1 MGNASGMDGMIP
13 HGVIF
18 DCDGVLV
25 DSEVIAFDLLG
36 NDLSIYAPD
45 ITRAQMERDLLGL
58 TLAGVADKA
67 RRLGANLP
75 DDWVENFYDRLYSR
89 LEQGAPLVPGVLTVL
104 DALDAANIPYAV
116 GSNGSLRKMQIT
128 LGQHQGLTQ
137 RFHGRIFSGQ
147 DMPRPKPFPDVFLHA
162 ARAMNVSPAHCIVV
176 EDSPTGARAAR
187 AASMHCMGYAPH
199 GSDALSAEG
208 AQLFTKMTDL
218 PLLLN
223 LITQT

>member
-1 MGNASGMDGMIP
+1 MTP

-25 DSEVIAFDLLG
+25 DSEVIAFDLLAS
-36 NDLSIYAPD
+36 DLSIYAPD
-45 ITRAQMERDLLGL
+45 LTRAQMERDLLGL
-58 TLAGVADKA
+58 TLTGVADKA
-67 RRLGANLP
+67 RLLGANLP
-75 DDWVENFYDRLYSR
+75 DDWVENFYDRLYAR

-116 GSNGSLRKMQIT
+116 GSNGSPRKMQIT
-128 LGQHQGLTQ
+128 LGQHHGLIQ

-147 DMPRPKPFPDVFLHA
+147 DMPHPKPFPDVFLHA
-162 ARAMNVSPAHCIVV
+162 ASEMDVAPAHCIIV

-187 AASMHCMGYAPH
+187 AAGMRCMGYAPH
-199 GSDALSAEG
+199 GGDALAAEG
-208 AQLFTKMTDL
+208 AQIFTKMTDL

-223 LITQT
+223 LIAQA